1 MNTKHLLFA
10 YSLPFTNLPVKTQF
24 GKQTGG
30 ASFAPGAILT
40 ITAGTNRIFS
50 SMYNMHCCC

>member
-10 YSLPFTNLPVKTQF
+10 YSLSFTTLPVKPQF

-30 ASFAPGAILT
+30 ASFAPGAISS
-40 ITAGTNRIFS
+40 ITTGTNRFFT